1 MQMPEVQLATSSV
14 PGESPESQ
22 QQQEQEQEQQQ
33 QQQQQQQPQLP
44 VTDAPRGRT
53 PRPGALPA
61 LFAGSASDSLQQQA
75 PSTMEAPSVQCCGSL
90 VRVRGAREVVRS
102 RYCFNKDGLF
112 FCNFRALC

>member
-1 MQMPEVQLATSSV
+1 MPLMEIPGMQMPEVQLATSSV

-75 PSTMEAPSVQCCGSL
+75 PSTMEAPSVQLPEGVAAVLSES
-90 VRVRGAREVVRS
+90 EVPE
-102 RYCFNKDGLF
+102 K
-112 FCNFRALC
+112 